1 MENAHHALFEIT
13 LFGHVLGISINLVIQ
28 WIIILLVALVAIL
41 STRNLKKVPGKKQA
55 VLEMFVGSINGMVKE
70 IMGKEYIQFAP
81 YIGSLGLFILLMN
94 LTGLVGFEP
103 PTVDYS
109 VSLGMALTTFIVIQ
123 AYAIKKLGIVH
134 YFTAYGKPF
143 VFLAP
148 INILERF
155 LLPLSLSLRLFGN
168 MMAGAAVVS
177 LVYNSL
183 GHIGWVAQLGIPI
196 PVHAYF
202 DIFDGGIQM
211 VVFTM
216 LTMINIKIIA
226 EH

>member
-1 MENAHHALFEIT
+1 MDNASHSLFDIT
-13 LFGHVLGISINLVIQ
+13 LFGHVFGVSINLVIQ
-28 WIIILLVALVAIL
+28 WVIMLIITIVIII
-41 STRNLKKVPGKKQA
+41 STRNLNKVPGKRQT
-55 VLEMFVGSINGMVKE
+55 VLEMFVSSINGVVKE
-70 IMGKEYIQFAP
+70 IMGKEYLFFAP
-81 YIGSLGLFILLMN
+81 YIGALGLFLLLMN

-109 VSLGMALTTFIVIQ
+109 VSLGMALTTFIIIQ
-123 AYAIKKLGIVH
+123 AYAIKKNGLLH

-143 VFLAP
+143 IFLAP
-148 INILERF
+148 INVLERF

-168 MMAGAAVVS
+168 MMAGAAVMS
-177 LVYNSL
+177 LVYTSL
-183 GHIGWVAQLGIPI
+183 NHIGWVAQLGIPI

-216 LTMINIKIIA
+216 LTMVNIKIIS

>member
-1 MENAHHALFEIT
+1 LDNASHSLFDIT
-13 LFGHVLGISINLVIQ
+13 LFGHVFGVSINLVIQ
-28 WIIILLVALVAIL
+28 WIIILIIALVAII
-41 STRNLKKVPGKKQA
+41 STRNLNKVPGKRQT
-55 VLEMFVGSINGMVKE
+55 VLEMFVTSINGVIKE
-70 IMGKEYIQFAP
+70 IMGKEYLAFAP
-81 YIGSLGLFILLMN
+81 YVGALGLFLLFMN
-94 LTGLVGFEP
+94 LTGLIGFEP

-109 VSLGMALTTFIVIQ
+109 VSLGMALTTFIIIQ
-123 AYAIKKLGIVH
+123 AYAIKKNGLLH

-143 VFLAP
+143 AFLAP

-168 MMAGAAVVS
+168 MMAGAAVMS
-177 LVYNSL
+177 LIYGSL
-183 GHIGWVAQLGIPI
+183 SSIGWVAQLGIPI

-216 LTMINIKIIA
+216 LTMVNIKIIS